1 MDRVPFGIQRLDA
14 TIDGGAPAGSVVLV
28 AGEAG
33 AGAREFCY
41 TSAVLCGLARRDA
54 ELFELHYGALAPE
67 ASLPEAIHYC
77 SFTAD
82 EEQLRREIGLV
93 IDEEIATTGLDAV
106 GFQDLS
112 RAYFGSSPVPVEW
125 YADRTTDIEELGSVH
140 GREDVLEALAD
151 RLDACAPGSLVAID
165 SLTDLLAT
173 AGDRTWADIILLVR
187 GLAKAAAE
195 WNGLVLIHVNRE
207 ALSEEEYGLLT
218 DAVSGTMEFAWES
231 GGSSR
236 ARTMI
241 VKHFRG
247 VLPRIEAEAIVRF
260 ETDIG
265 PTGFDI
271 SDVRKIR

>member
-1 MDRVPFGIQRLDA
+1 MDRLPFGIQRLDA
-14 TIDGGAPAGSVVLV
+14 TIGGGPPAGSVVLV

-33 AGAREFCY
+33 AGAREFVY
-41 TSAVLCGLARRDA
+41 TSAVLNGLAHGDA
-54 ELFELHYGALAPE
+54 DLFELHYGSLASE
-67 ASLPEAIHYC
+67 ATLPKAIHYL

-82 EEQLRREIGLV
+82 ETQLRREIGLV
-93 IDEEIATTGLDAV
+93 IDDEISRAGLDAAS
-106 GFQDLS
+106 FHDLS
-112 RAYFGSSPVPVEW
+112 REYFGPSPVPAEW
-125 YADRTTDIEELGSVH
+125 YTDRTTDIESLGTVH
-140 GREDVLEALAD
+140 GREDVLAALAD

-173 AGDRTWADIILLVR
+173 TEDRTWADIVLLVR
-187 GLAKAAAE
+187 GLAKAAA
-195 WNGLVLIHVNRE
+195 WNGLVLLHVNRE
-207 ALSEEEYGLLT
+207 ALSDEEYGLLT
-218 DAVSGTMEFAWES
+218 DAVSGTMEFSWES

-247 VLPRIEAEAIVRF
+247 VLPRIEAEDIVRF

>member
-1 MDRVPFGIQRLDA
+1 MKRVPFGIERLDA
-14 TIDGGAPAGSVVLV
+14 TIGGGPPAGSVVLV

-41 TSAVLCGLARRDA
+41 TSAVLCGLAREDSD
-54 ELFELHYGALAPE
+54 LFELHYGALAPE

-82 EEQLRREIGLV
+82 RAELCREIGLV
-93 IDEEIATTGLDAV
+93 IDEEISTTGLDGV
-106 GFQDLS
+106 SFQDLS
-112 RAYFGSSPVPVEW
+112 WAYFGSSPVPVEW
-125 YADRTTDIEELGSVH
+125 YADRTENIESLGALHS
-140 GREDVLEALAD
+140 RKDVLTTLAD
-151 RLDACAPGSLVAID
+151 GLDACAPGSLVAID

-173 AGDRTWADIILLVR
+173 SEDRTWADIVLFVR
-187 GLAKAAAE
+187 GLAKAATAWE
-195 WNGLVLIHVNRE
+195 GLILLHVNRE
-207 ALSEEEYGLLT
+207 ALSEYQYGLLT
-218 DAVSGTMEFAWES
+218 DAVSGTMEFTWES

-247 VLPRIEAEAIVRF
+247 VLPRIEAEDIVRF

>member
-14 TIDGGAPAGSVVLV
+14 IVGGGAPAGSVVLV

-41 TSAVLCGLARRDA
+41 TSAVLCGLARGDT
-54 ELFELHYGALAPE
+54 ELFELHYGTLAPE
-67 ASLPEAIHYC
+67 VSLPETIHYC

-82 EEQLRREIGLV
+82 EAQLRREIGLV
-93 IDEEIATTGLDAV
+93 IDDEIAASGLDAV
-106 GFQDLS
+106 SFHDLS
-112 RAYFGSSPVPVEW
+112 AEYFGPSPVPVEW
-125 YADRTTDIEELGSVH
+125 YTERVSDIEALGTGH
-140 GREDVLEALAD
+140 GHEDVLTALAD
-151 RLDACAPGSLVAID
+151 RLDACAPESLVAID
-165 SLTDLLAT
+165 SLTDLVGA
-173 AGDRTWADIILLVR
+173 DEERTWADVIVLVR
-187 GLAKAAAE
+187 GLAKAATG
-195 WNGLVLIHVNRE
+195 WNGLVLVHANKE
-207 ALSEEEYGLLT
+207 ALTEREYGLLT
-218 DAVSGTMEFAWES
+218 DAVSGTMEFSWES

-241 VKHFRG
+241 VKHFQG
-247 VLPRIEAEAIVRF
+247 VLPRIEAEDIVRF